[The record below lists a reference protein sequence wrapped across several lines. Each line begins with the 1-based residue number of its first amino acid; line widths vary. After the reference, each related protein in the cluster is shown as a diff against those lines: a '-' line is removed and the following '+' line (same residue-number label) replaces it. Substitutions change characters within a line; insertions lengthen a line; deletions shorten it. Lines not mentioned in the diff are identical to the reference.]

1 MGFRIP
7 FVLWPFWVFKH
18 FFARSLMFL
27 IVYCPIKLIKRK
39 KISELQEM
47 GSLESS
53 ARKLLLQ
60 QLKKILMKCPL
71 GDSLVQVEISL
82 THVY

>member
-1 MGFRIP
+1 MPRMGFRIP

-39 KISELQEM
+39 KDIRASGNGEFRKQCKEIASATVKKDFNEM
-47 GSLESS
+47 SS
-53 ARKLLLQ
+53 WR
-60 QLKKILMKCPL
+60 
-71 GDSLVQVEISL
+71 
-82 THVY
+82 